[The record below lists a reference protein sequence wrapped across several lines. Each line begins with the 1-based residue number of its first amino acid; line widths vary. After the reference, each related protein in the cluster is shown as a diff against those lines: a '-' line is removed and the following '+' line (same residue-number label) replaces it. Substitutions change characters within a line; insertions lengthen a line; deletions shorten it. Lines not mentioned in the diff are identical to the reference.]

1 MFEDRTYKRTFY
13 SAPQSVTSL
22 VAAFLEPGLTV
33 LTFYLVMR
41 AADEPMDRPA
51 LTLCLLV
58 FALTFPGPNRFR
70 DKLLNAAVDIL
81 SSWVTLIAILALCAY
96 ATRSFHYFENDILLA
111 WVLITPALQLISVWI
126 GRAILRFHAS
136 LPGSRQPAVV
146 VGAGA
151 LGVKVARALIE
162 SHERGVDFAG
172 YFDDRTDGRLHPDAT
187 SKVLGGLKDVAAHVT
202 EHGIRE
208 VYITLPLGS
217 QPRIV
222 ELLEE
227 VQGTTASLFFVPD
240 VFGISIIQGRLQ
252 DMNGVPVVGIC
263 ETPFTGTNDLVKRI
277 SDVVLSSIILVLI
290 SPLLAAIA
298 IGVKL
303 SSPGPVLFRQRRNG
317 LDGGEIVVYKFRSM
331 TTQDDGPVVRQATK
345 SDPRI
350 TRFGAFLRRTSL
362 DELPQFINV
371 LQGRMSVIGPRP
383 HAVAHNELYRKL
395 IRGYM
400 IRHKVRPGITGLA
413 QVSGWRGET
422 DTVEKMKGRIE
433 CDLAYLR
440 NWSLALDLQIIF
452 KTVAVVL
459 GKQNAY

>member
-1 MFEDRTYKRTFY
+1 MRDVPPTCAAGHGGCLVRARIPGRVAVSGSRSATPTQRYADPMFEDRTYKRTFY

-162 SHERGVDFAG
+162 SHER
-172 YFDDRTDGRLHPDAT
+172 
-187 SKVLGGLKDVAAHVT
+187 
-202 EHGIRE
+202 
-208 VYITLPLGS
+208 
-217 QPRIV
+217 
-222 ELLEE
+222 
-227 VQGTTASLFFVPD
+227 
-240 VFGISIIQGRLQ
+240 
-252 DMNGVPVVGIC
+252 
-263 ETPFTGTNDLVKRI
+263 
-277 SDVVLSSIILVLI
+277 
-290 SPLLAAIA
+290 
-298 IGVKL
+298 
-303 SSPGPVLFRQRRNG
+303 
-317 LDGGEIVVYKFRSM
+317 
-331 TTQDDGPVVRQATK
+331 
-345 SDPRI
+345 
-350 TRFGAFLRRTSL
+350 
-362 DELPQFINV
+362 
-371 LQGRMSVIGPRP
+371 
-383 HAVAHNELYRKL
+383 
-395 IRGYM
+395 
-400 IRHKVRPGITGLA
+400 
-413 QVSGWRGET
+413 
-422 DTVEKMKGRIE
+422 
-433 CDLAYLR
+433 
-440 NWSLALDLQIIF
+440 
-452 KTVAVVL
+452 
-459 GKQNAY
+459 